1 MKALPRRPK
10 IFPTKAPDLSPRKHE
25 NPNLPGNPSILARK
39 PKFHHTH
46 TRFLH
51 VKAQILPTESA
62 PTNPLH
68 ESSNPSPRNSTKVR
82 DQPES
87 LPTKAGIRFHE
98 SPKSFPAP
106 DPSPRK
112 PKFPRNFSRKPN
124 RQVLRSHKCNN
135 RINLLGRCWLITVD
149 MHGIEFQLT
158 LLLNIALAHKGV
170 ADKSSG
176 FKGVGRRGLKV

>member
-10 IFPTKAPDLSPRKHE
+10 IFPTKAPDLSPRNHE

-87 LPTKAGIRFHE
+87 LPRK
-98 SPKSFPAP
+98 P
-106 DPSPRK
+106 DP
-112 PKFPRNFSRKPN
+112 FSRKPEILP
-124 RQVLRSHKCNN
+124 RTRSLPTKAQISTKN

-149 MHGIEFQLT
+149 MHGIEFQMT

-176 FKGVGRRGLKV
+176 FKGVGRRA